1 LSRDSTERAADA
13 LSGER
18 AEPTRPSAGAERH
31 QSSRDSEE
39 AENLALPTEEVPEPG
54 RDADSSEEAEE
65 EEEAEE
71 AESSEEAEEEE
82 EAEVEE
88 EVEEE
93 LHGAGLDSE
102 DSTSEVPEES
112 ETSAD
117 KDKDALNSKEVEP
130 NSSSAHGPEPGEVLE
145 SSEDSTKVPTDALSG
160 ELERTPRESA
170 GEELHR
176 SSKDSE
182 EARECASSSER

>member
-18 AEPTRPSAGAERH
+18 ARTKRPSAGAERH

-82 EAEVEE
+82 EA